1 MTDIPAA
8 LSLTGAVG
16 LGLGASRLHAKAFLR
31 REARLG
37 LLLDAVA
44 EFPAGAMV
52 PQIAEKLGL
61 NPYRR
66 GKVYADLDLL
76 ERRGLVVRHFDGRR
90 MSWTAT
96 QGGPR

>member
-1 MTDIPAA
+1 MTDIAAA

-16 LGLGASRLHAKAFLR
+16 LGLGASRLHQRAHLR

-44 EFPAGAMV
+44 EHPEGAIL

-61 NPYRR
+61 GAFRR
-66 GKVYADLDLL
+66 GMVYNDLSTL
-76 ERRGLVVRHFDGRR
+76 EARGLIVHHFDGKR

-96 QGGPR
+96 PRRPR